1 MLVLIA
7 LTAIGI
13 TVTGIVFEQ
22 DFIRMLPLYV
32 SLMVMLFSS
41 EARRIALLIGGF
53 NSLLYAYVDY
63 TYGLYSSAVS
73 TVIFSGGI
81 QLLTFIVWTKRK
93 DGKTTH
99 FRSMTK
105 LMRILLAVG
114 CVAAYIPLLI
124 INVKAGSFL
133 APIDTFNAINGAVTP
148 VLMLLAFIETNFI
161 SAVAGIITIFT
172 NIVITTQ
179 SPDRMCYIV
188 YSVYSAICTV
198 RGLFN
203 TLEIYKRQ
211 QERKKSK
218 QKIEVSINEN
228 N

>member
-1 MLVLIA
+1 MFVLIA

-13 TVTGIVFEQ
+13 TVTGIVFKQ
-22 DFIRMLPLYV
+22 DLIRMVPLYV
-32 SLMVMLFSS
+32 SLTVMLLSS

-53 NSLLYAYVDY
+53 NSMLYAYVDY
-63 TYGLYSSAVS
+63 SYGLYSSAIS
-73 TVIFSGGI
+73 TAIFSGGI

-99 FRSMTK
+99 FRSMNKTF
-105 LMRILLAVG
+105 RILLAVG

-133 APIDTFNAINGAVTP
+133 APIDTYNAINGAVTP
-148 VLMLLAFIETNFI
+148 VLMLLAFIETSYI
-161 SAVAGIITIFT
+161 SAVTGIITIFT

-179 SPDRMCYIV
+179 SPDRMCYVV
-188 YSVYSAICTV
+188 YSFYSAICSI

-203 TLEIYKRQ
+203 TIEIYKRQ
-211 QERKKSK
+211 QERKKS
-218 QKIEVSINEN
+218 QKISEVISDEN